1 MLELIDLIIK
11 NNCKKVAEIGVY
23 KGRTM
28 RSMLRDKHV
37 FNIVEEY
44 WAIDPYKPMP
54 HYFTRQGKHNAEE
67 WNELYKKVSSY
78 MAWFPQLKL
87 IKLTSEEAGNL
98 FPKKYFSD
106 GYFDLVFIDAEHT
119 YEKVKQD
126 IEVWLPLVKENRI
139 LCGHDYNNKY
149 HPGVKQAVDE
159 VFGEANIKLLGNSI
173 WVKK

>member
-54 HYFTRQGKHNAEE
+54 HYFTRQGKHN
-67 WNELYKKVSSY
+67 
-78 MAWFPQLKL
+78 
-87 IKLTSEEAGNL
+87 EEAGNL

-149 HPGVKQAVDE
+149 YPGVKQAVDE
-159 VFGEANIKLLGNSI
+159 VFGEGNIKLLGYI
-173 WVKK
+173 WIKNRGAI